1 MKLLH
6 ISRVKLPKSV
16 AEQLIDIPF
25 TNKFEWNTMVDYNHN
40 EKKLYSWDKG
50 YQVVYNV
57 TFEPSED
64 T

>member
-6 ISRVKLPKSV
+6 ISRVTLPKSV